1 MRTVGSAQKDFAAKL
16 QNCRHKGDQL
26 RVRVVLRR
34 VPLPLLL
41 APGFRTVEESPQKQK
56 IRAIWTGSERTLGF
70 RIRTHPCSNTYVYT
84 HTKVKN
90 LEMKNLGRQSVLLY
104 VLLLSAASERDLL
117 SL

>member
-1 MRTVGSAQKDFAAKL
+1 MRSAQKDIETQL
-16 QNCRHKGDQL
+16 QNC
-26 RVRVVLRR
+26 
-34 VPLPLLL
+34 
-41 APGFRTVEESPQKQK
+41 APGFRTFFGSRRPGSRRVEESPQKQK

-70 RIRTHPCSNTYVYT
+70 RIRTHPCSHTYVYT